1 MLLPRVLHTYSS
13 IPKSVRLLVICF
25 KICFKVSQRYVRFS
39 LSPHSPGTKFE
50 VQATSLKEETE
61 MRAIRKTIYMAFLL
75 MVVTAGVATSA
86 SAQFATNDAAIRDV
100 VRRIQTRTDSLQ
112 RAVQNAADRNNYRVD
127 DIDRLIL
134 DFEAAVNQLD
144 RRLISRRANASDVQ
158 TVLDRGLL
166 IDNFFAN
173 NRLGGGSRREW
184 QTVRTELDQL
194 ANYYNIEPRWSSGG
208 SGVGGGT
215 GSNDYNLNDFQMRQ
229 LIDRLNVRSVTFSR
243 NLRQDLNRGS
253 LSDRYA
259 ADEIRR
265 QLSDFETGL
274 VQLRNRVNSRQV
286 TSSDARNVL
295 ERAAYLDRFIADRN
309 LSYQTE
315 NNWSALRTDLERLA
329 GAFNIAWNWSTVP
342 GGGGSG
348 INGDITG
355 TYRLNAS
362 RGDDVRRVVDN
373 ATRTLSA
380 AERQR
385 VYDSLLRRFDSPQM
399 LAIDRRGNQ
408 VTIASTRAPQ
418 ISFTADGREQTE
430 TTPGGRT
437 VRVRADLSG
446 DTLSITR
453 TGERANDFT
462 VTFDP
467 SSDGRELLVTRTLY
481 SDRFNQ
487 PITVRSYYDTV
498 SDVAQLNVYDTNR
511 EDTGVGSGPSGPVGS
526 FIVPNGTQLV
536 GVLNND
542 LSSQNAREGDRFTL
556 TVRSPG
562 QFEGA
567 TIEGRVMNVDRGG
580 RITGRSQMTLDFDT
594 IRLRDGRSHSFA
606 GILESVREP
615 DGDIVRVDNEGAV
628 REGNQT
634 ERTVTRTAIGTA
646 VGAIIGAIA
655 GGGKGAA
662 IGAVI
667 GAGAGA
673 GSVYIEGRNDLELG
687 AGTEVTVRAT
697 GPRG

>member
-1 MLLPRVLHTYSS
+1 MRV
-13 IPKSVRLLVICF
+13 
-25 KICFKVSQRYVRFS
+25 
-39 LSPHSPGTKFE
+39 
-50 VQATSLKEETE
+50 
-61 MRAIRKTIYMAFLL
+61 IRKTIYMAFLL
-75 MVVTAGVATSA
+75 MVVTAGMAISA
-86 SAQFATNDAAIRDV
+86 SAQFATSDAAIRDV
-100 VRRIQTRTDSLQ
+100 VRRIQTRTDALQ
-112 RAVQNAADRNNYRVD
+112 RSVQNAADRNNYRVD
-127 DIDRLIL
+127 DVDRLIL
-134 DFEAAVNQLD
+134 DFETAVNQLD

-166 IDNFFAN
+166 IDNFFVN
-173 NRLGGGSRREW
+173 NRLGAGSRRDW
-184 QTVRTELDQL
+184 QTIRTELDQL
-194 ANYYNIEPRWSSGG
+194 ANYYNLDPRWSSGG
-208 SGVGGGT
+208 GIGGGRD
-215 GSNDYNLNDFQMRQ
+215 DYNLNDFQMRQ
-229 LIDRLNVRSVTFSR
+229 LIDRLNVRSATFSR
-243 NLRQDLNRGS
+243 NLRQDLNRAS
-253 LSDRYA
+253 LSDRYS

-286 TSSDARNVL
+286 TSADARIVL

-329 GAFNIAWNWSTVP
+329 SAFNIAWNWSTIP
-342 GGGGSG
+342 GGGSG

-355 TYRLNAS
+355 TYRLNTS

-373 ATRTLSA
+373 ATRNLSA

-437 VRVRADLSG
+437 VRVRADLTG

-467 SSDGRELLVTRTLY
+467 SNDGRELLVTRTLY

-487 PITVRSYYDTV
+487 PVTVRSYYDTV
-498 SDVAQLNVYDTNR
+498 SDVAQLNIYDTNR
-511 EDTGVGSGPSGPVGS
+511 EDTGVGSGGGGPVAGS

-542 LSSQNAREGDRFTL
+542 LSTQNAREGDRFTM

-594 IRLRDGRSHSFA
+594 IRLRNGRSYSFA

-673 GSVYIEGRNDLELG
+673 GSVYIEGRNDLQLT